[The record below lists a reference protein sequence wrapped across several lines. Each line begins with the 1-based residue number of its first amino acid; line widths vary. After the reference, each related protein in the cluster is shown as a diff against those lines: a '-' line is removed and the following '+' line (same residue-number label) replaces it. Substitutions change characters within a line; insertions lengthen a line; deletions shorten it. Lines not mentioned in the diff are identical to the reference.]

1 MAFRLN
7 RFGATLMASL
17 MLVGAGI
24 SQESAATPK
33 KSTVAKPGPTAAARA
48 KRKNGPKLVDINSA
62 TKMELLKLPGI
73 SSEQAD
79 RIIAGRPF
87 SSKFNLLTR
96 AILPN
101 SVFNGVRKR
110 IEVR

>member
-1 MAFRLN
+1 
-7 RFGATLMASL
+7 MASL

-24 SQESAATPK
+24 SQEAAATPK
-33 KSTVAKPGPTAAARA
+33 PGTVAKPGPSAAVRA
-48 KRKNGPKLVDINSA
+48 KRKSAPKLVDINSA

-87 SSKFNLLTR
+87 NSKFNLLTR
-96 AILPN
+96 SILPN
-101 SVFNGVRKR
+101 NVFNGVRKR
-110 IEVR
+110 IEIR